1 MNLLSVG
8 AAYGVMALFAG
19 GGWFGSDLWGSTARR
34 RWRRSSP

>member
-19 GGWFGSDLWGSTARR
+19 GGWFGSLLGIDTATPV
-34 RWRRSSP
+34 RRSSL